1 MGKYYEVLKRA
12 EIKYRDNDHD
22 ADRTPGASP
31 TPQSGATQDCPTVLH
46 FELKQDATFVSG
58 QKSVPE
64 PADCYEALR
73 TNLLARSAARSFKTI
88 LFSGTTH
95 GNGASTT
102 AINFATTLAHNR
114 RCYVLLIEANLRT
127 PGIHTSFR
135 IKRNPGLSDII
146 TNGDNPLFHLK
157 NVGPENLSV
166 ITAGSE
172 HSGPVGLFESDRFET
187 LLSFMH
193 DLFDY
198 IILDAPPVSGFSEAR
213 VLCKKV
219 DGVVLVLE
227 AGKTRKQ
234 VAVRAKKEIEE
245 AGGDLLGVVLN
256 KRKYYIPKWI
266 YKML

>member
-1 MGKYYEVLKRA
+1 MGKFYEVLKRA
-12 EIKYRDNDHD
+12 EINYRDKDPD
-22 ADRTPGASP
+22 TGRAPVAVP
-31 TPQSGATQDCPTVLH
+31 TPRSMIKRDLPTVLH
-46 FELKQDATFVSG
+46 FELKSNETLVSG
-58 QKSVPE
+58 ERSAPE
-64 PADCYEALR
+64 PADCYETLR
-73 TNLLARSAARSFKTI
+73 TNLLARSSVQNFKTI

-114 RCYVLLIEANLRT
+114 QCYVLLIEANLRT

-135 IKRNPGLSDII
+135 IKREPGLSDFI
-146 TNGDNPLFHLK
+146 TKGDNPLFHLK

-172 HSGPVGLFESDRFET
+172 HSSPVGLFESDRFET
-187 LLSFMH
+187 LLSFMR

-234 VAVRAKKEIEE
+234 VAARAKKEIEE
-245 AGGDLLGVVLN
+245 AGGDILGVVLN